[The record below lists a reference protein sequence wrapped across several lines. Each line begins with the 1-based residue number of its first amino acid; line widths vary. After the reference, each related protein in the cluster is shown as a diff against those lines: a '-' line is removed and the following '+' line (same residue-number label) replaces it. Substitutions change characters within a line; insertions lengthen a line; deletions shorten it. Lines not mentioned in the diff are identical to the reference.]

1 MKTPFE
7 RFADWRLAL
16 RAPAFVRAPTDM
28 DEQHRWD
35 GEGGNRG
42 MGMETAL
49 KMPYAD
55 YSEAWRRLFGVPAVV
70 AAAQPIGEPKKKA
83 TKS

>member
-7 RFADWRLAL
+7 HFADWRLAL

-35 GEGGNRG
+35 GEGGNTG
-42 MGMETAL
+42 MGL

-55 YSEAWRRLFGVPAVV
+55 YSDAWRGLEA
-70 AAAQPIGEPKKKA
+70 K
-83 TKS
+83 